1 MNTTD
6 EIDYEDNLY
15 SERDPDE
22 EIDNLDKESIQYDSD
37 SDEEIDKKSITYE
50 SDSDEEIYDADEE
63 INHYQK
69 RMISHLISN
78 KSIEEVIALLT
89 YTSDKGYIFGYTEAY
104 DASWKLAHIYE
115 FVQNDL
121 NLALKYYE
129 KSKSNLYYK
138 CNCSHANVAATGY
151 LLEISD
157 AFDRIKKKINN
168 NQQVSLI

>member
-1 MNTTD
+1 MNTTE

-37 SDEEIDKKSITYE
+37 SDEEIDKKSITYD
-50 SDSDEEIYDADEE
+50 SDSDEEIYDVDEE

-69 RMISHLISN
+69 RMIQIDSN

-89 YTSDKGYIFGYTEAY
+89 YTSDKGYIFGYDESFN
-104 DASWKLAHIYE
+104 ASWKLAHIYE
-115 FVQNDL
+115 FVQNNL

-129 KSKSNLYYK
+129 KSKSDLYYK
-138 CNCSHANVAATGY
+138 CNRSHANVSATGY

>member
-1 MNTTD
+1 MNTTQ

-15 SERDPDE
+15 SDHDSDE
-22 EIDNLDKESIQYDSD
+22 EIDKESIQYDSD
-37 SDEEIDKKSITYE
+37 SDEEIDKKSITYD
-50 SDSDEEIYDADEE
+50 SDSDEEIDDADEE
-63 INHYQK
+63 IKYWQK
-69 RMISHLISN
+69 RLIEIDSN

-89 YTSDKGYIFGYTEAY
+89 YTSDKGYDKGYDESFN
-104 DASWKLAHIYE
+104 ASWKLAHIYE

-129 KSKSNLYYK
+129 KSKSELYQK
-138 CNCSHANVAATGY
+138 CNWSPAIVSSTGY
-151 LLEISD
+151 LLDISD